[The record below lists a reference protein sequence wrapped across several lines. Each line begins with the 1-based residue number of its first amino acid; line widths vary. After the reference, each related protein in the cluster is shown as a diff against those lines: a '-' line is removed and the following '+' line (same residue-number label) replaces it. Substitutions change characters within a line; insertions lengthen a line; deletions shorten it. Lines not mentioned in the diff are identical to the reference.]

1 MHEVMRR
8 RTGGRTPRNA
18 RMAAFGAAIVVCAGI
33 SACNRTPAGPSV
45 PEVLNTYRQIAE
57 LAYAEA
63 LETAVALQASVDA
76 LIREPSP
83 ATLDTAR
90 SAWRAARVPYAQT
103 EALRFG
109 NWFVDEWET
118 RINAWP
124 VDEGFLD
131 YVAPA
136 TVAGL
141 TNPHAELNLVSR
153 EQAQIG
159 ARTVV
164 TTRITPLLLRSLQA
178 LGDIEANVATGYHAI
193 EFLLWGQDLNGHGPG
208 AGQRPW
214 TDFATRAEQCTDG
227 ERPAPLAHCQ
237 RRGEILQAQLEHL
250 IRELAE
256 MRARWADHPGS
267 YGDRL
272 VKGDPDEGL
281 RRVLFGLASMSG
293 GELAGERMEVALLA
307 QSPEEEQDCFSDDTH
322 HSHYY
327 NALGVQNFY
336 TGRYK
341 GAQIGPSLQA
351 LAQARFPA
359 LASQLDQAFAKTQQA
374 LAAIR
379 ERGEQGE
386 RFDQLI
392 APDNRSG
399 HALIRNAITALQQ
412 QTRQLEAL
420 GQALQLG
427 SLNPQ
432 APK

>member
-1 MHEVMRR
+1 MHEALRR
-8 RTGGRTPRNA
+8 RVGGRTPSDVW
-18 RMAAFGAAIVVCAGI
+18 MAAFGAAIVVCIVVAGC
-33 SACNRTPAGPSV
+33 SRPPAGPSV
-45 PEVLNTYRQIAE
+45 SEVLNTYRQIAE
-57 LAYAEA
+57 RSYADA
-63 LETAVALQASVDA
+63 LETAVVLQTRVDA
-76 LIREPSP
+76 LIAEPSP
-83 ATLDTAR
+83 MRLEAAR
-90 SAWRAARVPYAQT
+90 AAWRAARVPYAQT

-118 RINAWP
+118 QINAWP

-131 YVAPA
+131 YVAPQ

-141 TNPHAELNLVSR
+141 TNPHADLNLVAR

-159 ARTVV
+159 ARTVI

-214 TDFATRAEQCTDG
+214 TDFASRAEQCTDG
-227 ERPAPLAHCQ
+227 ERAAPLAHCQ
-237 RRGEILQAQLEHL
+237 RRGELLQAQLEHL

-256 MRARWADHPGS
+256 MRARWANHPGT

-272 VKGDPDEGL
+272 VTGDPDEGL
-281 RRVLFGLASMSG
+281 RRVLFGLASMGG

-322 HSHYY
+322 HSLYY
-327 NALGVQNFY
+327 NGLGVQNFY
-336 TGRYK
+336 TGRY
-341 GAQIGPSLQA
+341 GGESLGPSLQA
-351 LAQARFPA
+351 LARARFPN
-359 LASQLDQAFAKTQQA
+359 LAKQLDQAFADAHQA
-374 LAAIR
+374 VAAIR
-379 ERGEQGE
+379 DRGEHGE

-392 APDNRSG
+392 APDNHAG
-399 HALIRNAITALQQ
+399 HALIRSAIAALQQ
-412 QTRQLEAL
+412 QTAQLEAL
-420 GQALQLG
+420 GQALNLG
-427 SLNPQ
+427 GLNPQ